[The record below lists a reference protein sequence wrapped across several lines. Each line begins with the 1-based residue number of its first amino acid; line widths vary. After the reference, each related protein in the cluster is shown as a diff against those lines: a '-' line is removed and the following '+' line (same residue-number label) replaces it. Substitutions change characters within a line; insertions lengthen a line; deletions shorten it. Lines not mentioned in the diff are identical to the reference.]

1 VGVQEPSL
9 GGRRDPKS
17 SFFLVFSF
25 TNIILAIGDMS
36 LIGFFCS
43 YVLMLNSLVVLLFL
57 SLILSLFFYVSFSN
71 PFLYNCL
78 A

>member
-17 SFFLVFSF
+17 SLLLVFSF

-36 LIGFFCS
+36 LIGF
-43 YVLMLNSLVVLLFL
+43 VFL
-57 SLILSLFFYVSFSN
+57 CPHAQIV
-71 PFLYNCL
+71 
-78 A
+78 